1 MLRTKISE
9 PGGACM
15 SPSIPRAVLTIVA
28 ALLIALSALYLTI
41 LLHELGHAGAAF
53 ALGCDDAFS
62 RLTVKMSV
70 VGPSF
75 GAAIDEACLARAPRW
90 SLAAVGIAGVIVNLC
105 LMFASWGAGRA
116 MSRPA
121 LASVWLQAFAA
132 ANFVE
137 AFSYLV
143 ANTAL
148 PRTDMIPVLQFTGI
162 PNLVAAG
169 VCAAA
174 AVAIGVPLYRRLA
187 AASARVAPA
196 ALARWL
202 IATLSILM
210 AAGMVV
216 GRLKATG

>member
-1 MLRTKISE
+1 
-9 PGGACM
+9 M
-15 SPSIPRAVLTIVA
+15 SPSIPRAILTIVA

-41 LLHELGHAGAAF
+41 LFHELGHAGAAF

-75 GAAIDEACLARAPRW
+75 GVAIDEACLARAPRW

-116 MSRPA
+116 VSRPA

-137 AFSYLV
+137 AFSQYCPAPHRHDPSPAVHWHSEPRGRRRLRRGRGRDRRS
-143 ANTAL
+143 AL
-148 PRTDMIPVLQFTGI
+148 STPSDRQRTSG
-162 PNLVAAG
+162 ASRAR
-169 VCAAA
+169 
-174 AVAIGVPLYRRLA
+174 AVADRHPLDPHGRRHG
-187 AASARVAPA
+187 RRAPQ
-196 ALARWL
+196 
-202 IATLSILM
+202 
-210 AAGMVV
+210 G
-216 GRLKATG
+216 GRLS